1 MKLLSYNYRGLQRVG
16 VYVGDR
22 IAHISRLAGVLGK
35 KELAFDSMIEIIKT
49 WEAHSS
55 ALHNLIS
62 QAEEN
67 AVELAP
73 ILMLP
78 EDVQHISPIP
88 VPPKHVLCMG
98 LNYQDHVNEGL
109 QAKDAQTTRVNL
121 DHPIFF
127 TKAQSALIGH
137 NQGIPAHRGVTEKLD
152 YEAEIAVI
160 IGKSG
165 KNIHQDKVYEH
176 IFGYC
181 CANDI
186 SARDI
191 QRRHK
196 QIFKGKTLDSTC
208 PLGPYIVPKEYYGD
222 PMNQTIKSWVNGK
235 ARQDSNTNMMIHD
248 IPSMISV
255 LSEGFTLE
263 PGDIFLTGTPS
274 GVGYARET
282 PSFLTPGDVV
292 EVEIGGLGRLRN
304 EIIEAD

>member
-1 MKLLSYNYRGLQRVG
+1 MKLLSYNYRGLERVG

-22 IAHISRLAGVLGK
+22 IVHLSRLAGILGK
-35 KELAFDSMIEIIKT
+35 KELAFGSMIE
-49 WEAHSS
+49 
-55 ALHNLIS
+55 LINAWGMHGPAVHELIA
-62 QAEEN
+62 QAE
-67 AVELAP
+67 AKQRELAP
-73 ILMLP
+73 VLMPP
-78 EDVQHISPIP
+78 EEVHHISPIP
-88 VPPKHVLCMG
+88 HPPKHVLCMG

-109 QAKDAQTTRVNL
+109 QARDVQTTKVEL

-127 TKAQSALIGH
+127 TKAQSTLIGH
-137 NQGIPAHRGVTEKLD
+137 NEGIPAHKVTEKL
-152 YEAEIAVI
+152 AEIAVI
-160 IGKSG
+160 IGKKG
-165 KNIHQDKVYEH
+165 KNIPPDEVYEH

-196 QIFKGKTLDSTC
+196 QIFKGKTLDGTC
-208 PLGPYIVPKEYYGD
+208 PLGPYIVPKEGYSD
-222 PMNQTIKSWVNGK
+222 PMNQTIKSWVNGEP
-235 ARQDSNTNMMIHD
+235 RQDSNTNMMIHD

-304 EIIEAD
+304 EIIESD